1 MATTVFG
8 SLDELRAAEP
18 GTALG
23 VSDWIEVTQQQV
35 DQFAEAT
42 GDHQWI
48 HVDVERARR
57 ASPYG
62 EPAGPERP
70 GGAAAESGKHRREAH
85 GYLTLALSNL
95 VLPQIVEVRG
105 VSLGVNYGTG
115 RVRFPAPVP
124 VGKRV
129 RGRAELVACD
139 EVPGGVQTTIRI
151 TMEVEGG
158 AKPACVVES
167 LSRWLA

>member
-18 GTALG
+18 GTDLG
-23 VSDWIEVTQQQV
+23 VSDWIDVTQQRV

-42 GDHQWI
+42 GDHRWI
-48 HVDVERARR
+48 HVDV
-57 ASPYG
+57 
-62 EPAGPERP
+62 
-70 GGAAAESGKHRREAH
+70 
-85 GYLTLALSNL
+85 GYLTLALSNM

-105 VSLGVNYGTG
+105 VSLGVNCGTG

-124 VGKRV
+124 VGSRV
-129 RGRAELVACD
+129 RGRADLVGCD
-139 EVPGGVQTTIRI
+139 EVPGGVQTCIRV

-158 AKPACVVES
+158 DEPACVVES